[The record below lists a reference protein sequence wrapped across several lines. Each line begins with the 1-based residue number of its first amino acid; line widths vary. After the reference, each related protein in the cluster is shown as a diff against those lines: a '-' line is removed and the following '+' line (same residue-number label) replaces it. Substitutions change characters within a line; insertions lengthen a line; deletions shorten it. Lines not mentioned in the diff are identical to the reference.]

1 MAILNI
7 ALLSALLPAVLA
19 FPGLHG
25 RGSGHGPYMPSG
37 KHVLPS
43 GFPHPS
49 GAPGKYHHHSGAPIG
64 TAPFPVQNATATA
77 SGTGTGGSGSGP
89 VVTIQSTINLIP
101 VPVTNT
107 VFSAG
112 QSPESTGPAGVG
124 GPGQS
129 PESTGAAGAG
139 GPGGVGSPFPS
150 GAPGAGASGAPGS
163 GAESGASGT
172 ASSGPGGVGSSP
184 TGAPGGPGAP
194 GSGGEAGT
202 CGPATVTI
210 TQAQTVTVTVPA
222 SPSNGAPG
230 SGPGESPGQSAPP
243 GAPEGGPSSVPTV
256 SAPFPIGNS
265 SASAGPTGSGSGLV
279 GTGTGVPT
287 YHHPVP
293 LPAHSL
299 VAAVVNSPAP
309 APVVETPVP
318 VAVSSP
324 APLELATSAA
334 PATASSVPVEELFHA
349 PGHNHYSPPPQQSSA
364 APAAPLSSPSFA
376 APQAEASTTA
386 PPASQAPTSSAAPA
400 PSSSASTSPPVSSSG
415 GVKAR
420 GLLYGSLSAAQS
432 FDTSNIGW
440 GWDWDSSPS
449 PASGQATG
457 SLGSIQFVPMLLST
471 ASVHTSIWQGNSAG
485 AEWVMGFNEPDQCGG
500 GGSCMEVGDVVKGWG
515 DYFNGT
521 SASKCSPATTN
532 DLTTEGKGLSY
543 MTSFLEQCIGCHFDA
558 LAFHYYGSGSDTSA
572 LTSTIQAYQRLQ
584 QQYGIAELWIPEM
597 APTDSPSADE
607 VTAMLAVLDNP
618 ANGVTRYAF
627 NGLDTGD
634 GIQLSG
640 DIASAYSA

>member
-1 MAILNI
+1 MAVLNI
-7 ALLSALLPAVLA
+7 ALLSALLPSVLA
-19 FPGLHG
+19 LPGLHG
-25 RGSGHGPYMPSG
+25 RGLGHGPYMPSG
-37 KHVLPS
+37 KHVFPS
-43 GFPHPS
+43 GFPHPHPS
-49 GAPGKYHHHSGAPIG
+49 GAPGPYHHHSGAPVG
-64 TAPFPVQNATATA
+64 TAPFPVQNATATGT
-77 SGTGTGGSGSGP
+77 GTGTGGSGP
-89 VVTIQSTINLIP
+89 IVTIQSTINLIP
-101 VPVTNT
+101 IPVTNT

-112 QSPESTGPAGVG
+112 QSPESTGAAGV
-124 GPGQS
+124 
-129 PESTGAAGAG
+129 G
-139 GPGGVGSPFPS
+139 GPGGVGSPSPS
-150 GAPGAGASGAPGS
+150 GAPGVGASGAPGS

-172 ASSGPGGVGSSP
+172 AGSGPGGVGSSP

-194 GSGGEAGT
+194 GSGEEAGT

-222 SPSNGAPG
+222 GPSNGAPG
-230 SGPGESPGQSAPP
+230 SGPGESPGQSAP
-243 GAPEGGPSSVPTV
+243 GAPEGGPSSSPTV
-256 SAPFPIGNS
+256 AAPFPIGNS
-265 SASAGPTGSGSGLV
+265 SASAGPTGSGSGVV

-293 LPAHSL
+293 LPVHS
-299 VAAVVNSPAP
+299 VAPVAPVVNSPAP
-309 APVVETPVP
+309 APVVVSPLAPVE
-318 VAVSSP
+318 AG
-324 APLELATSAA
+324 TSAA
-334 PATASSVPVEELFHA
+334 PVTTSSVPVEELYHA
-349 PGHNHYSPPPQQSSA
+349 PAGYHHQPPPQQLSVTPSP
-364 APAAPLSSPSFA
+364 PAQSPTFA
-376 APQAEASTTA
+376 APQAQAPTTA
-386 PPASQAPTSSAAPA
+386 APAAPASQAPTSSAAPA
-400 PSSSASTSPPVSSSG
+400 PSSSSASTPVSSSG

-500 GGSCMEVGDVVKGWG
+500 GGSCMSVSDVVSGWG
-515 DYFNGT
+515 TYFSGM

-532 DLTTEGKGLSY
+532 DLTTQGKGLSY
-543 MTSFLEQCIGCHFDA
+543 MTEFLEACTGCKFDA
-558 LAFHYYGSGSDTSA
+558 LAFHYYGSGSDLSA
-572 LTSTIQAYQRLQ
+572 LTSTIQAYQKLQ
-584 QQYGIAELWIPEM
+584 QQYGISELWIPEM

-627 NGLDTGD
+627 NGLNTGD